1 MRWLTATITVA
12 LLLGAAATPSAASS
26 FDPTKIDASFL
37 SEVLAS
43 PTDDFDVIVRST
55 PADNEGK
62 ADRAAERRL
71 EKAAKSVKKQGGSV
85 KQALAIVGAVSAR
98 LKGVQILKLTRDDDV
113 DYVVKD
119 QKLHAQFDPALAGA
133 IREPT
138 GEQAEHERRCLADA
152 RHETDYRC
160 RCAEMAEKRADD
172 AARTFVDEVADRG
185 DDAEPDDETQR
196 THAGRHVHIFAKG

>member
-1 MRWLTATITVA
+1 IDPLTNADSSRARSRCGELSDRVSSLAMRWLTATITVA

-26 FDPTKIDASFL
+26 FDAT
-37 SEVLAS
+37 
-43 PTDDFDVIVRST
+43 VRST

-98 LKGVQILKLTRDDDV
+98 LKGVQILKLTRDNDV

-119 QKLHAQFDPALAGA
+119 QKLQAQFDPALDSAKAGSPGVLEVGA
-133 IREPT
+133 PQAWSQLGVT
-138 GEQAEHERRCLADA
+138 GRGVGVAV
-152 RHETDYRC
+152 
-160 RCAEMAEKRADD
+160 
-172 AARTFVDEVADRG
+172 VDSGVYA
-185 DDAEPDDETQR
+185 
-196 THAGRHVHIFAKG
+196 H